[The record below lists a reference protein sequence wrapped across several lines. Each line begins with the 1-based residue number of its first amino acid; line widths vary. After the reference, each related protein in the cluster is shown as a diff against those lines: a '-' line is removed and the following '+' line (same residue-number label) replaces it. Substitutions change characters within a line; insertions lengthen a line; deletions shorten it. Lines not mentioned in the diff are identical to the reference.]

1 MQFISFY
8 TPGLGMKIRYL
19 RQPTS
24 LPYQTHSS
32 FDDEGE
38 EDSRKDE
45 YGIASCP

>member
-8 TPGLGMKIRYL
+8 TPGLGMNIRHL
-19 RQPTS
+19 RHPSS
-24 LPYQTHSS
+24 LSYQAHSS
-32 FDDEGE
+32 FEDEGE